1 MRRRDL
7 GFAAREQVT
16 GEAPVRQDV
25 RMATVSEML
34 QALIPPTQ
42 RQTAADVTEMLDL
55 GSGDRI
61 GKRSG
66 FLIML
71 TLAGIIAIA
80 GVLTDSTA
88 TVIGA
93 MIIAPLGTPILA
105 IGLGIVTG
113 RLSLVVRSILWVLA
127 GLAIVIALGL
137 FFSMF
142 VATPQSLESN
152 SQVVGRTSPSFMDL
166 VAALATG
173 FAGGFAM
180 CRRDLSAVLPGVAIA
195 ISLVPPLGVV
205 GVCAGQGLW
214 EDALGALWLFLSNVV
229 ALVIAG
235 SIVFTLAGYARE
247 PGSSPVANRRRAYL
261 IVTALMIVIAI
272 PLAFNSIVS
281 VALARWSVAIQQASV
296 DWLEDESGARV
307 YGVDWSGANAT
318 VDISTDDGSVPAVEE
333 LRSALADAIPPFIGV
348 YVDVGQGIEI
358 RVR

>member
-1 MRRRDL
+1 
-7 GFAAREQVT
+7 
-16 GEAPVRQDV
+16 
-25 RMATVSEML
+25 MATLSEML
-34 QALIPPTQ
+34 HALIPPTQ
-42 RQTAADVTEMLDL
+42 RQTAAEVTEALDL
-55 GSGDRI
+55 GSGDRV

-113 RLSLVVRSILWVLA
+113 HLSLVVRSILWVLVGLVVVVVL
-127 GLAIVIALGL
+127 GLAFSL
-137 FFSMF
+137 FVS
-142 VATPQSLESN
+142 TPESLETN

-166 VAALATG
+166 IAALATG

-180 CRRDLSAVLPGVAIA
+180 CRKDLSAILPGVAIA

-214 EDALGALWLFLSNVV
+214 ADALGALWLFLSNVV

-235 SIVFTLAGYARE
+235 SIVFTLAGFARD
-247 PGSSPVANRRRAYL
+247 PGSSPVANRRRAYV
-261 IVTALMIVIAI
+261 IVSVLAVVIAL
-272 PLAFNSIVS
+272 PLAVNSAIS
-281 VALARWSVAIQQASV
+281 VALARWSVAIQQATT
-296 DWLEDESGARV
+296 DWLESDAGARV
-307 YGVDWSGANAT
+307 YGVQWSGATAT
-318 VDISTDDGSVPAVEE
+318 VTVTTDDGETPAIEDLQESVAAIVPSFVGVVV
-333 LRSALADAIPPFIGV
+333 DA
-348 YVDVGQGIEI
+348 GQGVEI
-358 RVR
+358 TVQ